1 MFLWL
6 FYEIEKSQLPYLQFF
21 RAPPILLVEFPV
33 QWIIKNVYKTE
44 MHAKPVQGNI
54 VANKTNIILLLPS
67 AWIRTCQCF
76 SVCRRLSWKFI
87 LLMSLKQTGS
97 GNHDTSN
104 PNALKFLTNFI
115 WKLILMWNI
124 SEHCWFIY
132 PRDFS
137 WIKMF
142 FLTHLIYR
150 RHWYFVHYLNVQN
163 LYY

>member
-1 MFLWL
+1 MAILWD
-6 FYEIEKSQLPYLQFF
+6 IEKSAAIFKIFQGTTDT
-21 RAPPILLVEFPV
+21 AS
-33 QWIIKNVYKTE
+33 WISSAMNYKNVYKTE

-87 LLMSLKQTGS
+87 LLMSFKQTGI
-97 GNHDTSN
+97 GNHDTSH
-104 PNALKFLTNFI
+104 PNALKFLMNFL

-132 PRDFS
+132 PCDFS

-142 FLTHLIYR
+142 FLTHLIYS